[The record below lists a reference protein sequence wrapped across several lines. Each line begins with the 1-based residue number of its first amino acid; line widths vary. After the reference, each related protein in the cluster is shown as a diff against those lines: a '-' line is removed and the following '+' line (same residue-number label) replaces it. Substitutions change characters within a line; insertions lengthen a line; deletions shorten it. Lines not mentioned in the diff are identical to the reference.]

1 MFDFTEVGLN
11 VDGKFFITVEPLL
24 WDTFTQGTPPF
35 SGTKFAH
42 KIPSFLAQAQKH
54 VCNISRCLS
63 TFRTD
68 ILIKIKEIN
77 IRTYSH

>member
-11 VDGKFFITVEPLL
+11 LDIKFFITVEPLL
-24 WDTFTQGTPPF
+24 WDTSTQRLLH
-35 SGTKFAH
+35 SE
-42 KIPSFLAQAQKH
+42 AQNLVSKK
-54 VCNISRCLS
+54 CSYNLC
-63 TFRTD
+63 